1 MCALAACQLVFSV
14 ARRHNSDTA
23 AIQIA
28 VVKLKSLPGAKKQ
41 GFCCFTTH
49 TRDLSRFTR
58 ETCLLYGKKIISTLS
73 YSRILSFFGTKSR
86 KNAASLFALK
96 QLLKRRK

>member
-14 ARRHNSDTA
+14 ARRHTSDTA

-49 TRDLSRFTR
+49 TRDLSLVFHQ
-58 ETCLLYGKKIISTLS
+58 GD
-73 YSRILSFFGTKSR
+73 LSFVR
-86 KNAASLFALK
+86 KENNLDP
-96 QLLKRRK
+96 

>member
-58 ETCLLYGKKIISTLS
+58 ETCLFHRKKLSTLS
-73 YSRILSFFGTKSR
+73 YYTTEQNLIIFWHEV
-86 KNAASLFALK
+86 
-96 QLLKRRK
+96 